1 MKISELRILFVQR
14 VITAYRLDLIKEF
27 CSLYKHVGIISSKG
41 TQTGTLKLSSESN
54 TYTDCEN
61 ISIHILSAIRL
72 KYKGDSRSTS
82 IFLYPKALNYI
93 NKYDVIVFEGTTNI
107 LNNSF
112 LIPYAKTLRKKI
124 IFWDAGYSL
133 DKRSLKRKIID
144 NINLPLVRLT
154 DMQMAYST
162 LAKNYMIRNM
172 GASDAFVNLN
182 TIKTTYFEQIETEVA
197 NSIYS
202 YTFDKS
208 NIKLLYVGVIE
219 ERKKIKELIDIILR
233 LNKKDKRFSINII
246 GDGDYINTLKKYT
259 KSNKEI
265 SFLGPIYDKEVLKT
279 FYFNSDLFVLPGD
292 GGLAIVQSHLF
303 GLPVV
308 CTKGADGTE
317 MDYITFKPFLLN
329 DLNELYHLLD
339 NLESIDRSKINKDFP
354 DISSKKWISVFN
366 NKVKEL
372 YH

>member
-1 MKISELRILFVQR
+1 MKISELRILFIQR
-14 VITAYRLDLIKEF
+14 VITAYRFDLIKEF
-27 CSLYKHVGIISSKG
+27 CTFYKHVGIISSKG
-41 TQTGTLKLSSESN
+41 TQAGTLKIASN
-54 TYTDCEN
+54 SNFETECKN
-61 ISIHILSAIRL
+61 LSIHILSSIRL
-72 KYKGDSRSTS
+72 KHKGESRSTS
-82 IFLYPKALNYI
+82 MFLYPKAIKYI
-93 NKYDVIVFEGTTNI
+93 GDYDIIVFEGTTNI

-112 LIPYAKTLRKKI
+112 LIPYAKSQRKKI

-162 LAKNYMIRNM
+162 LAKNYMIKYM
-172 GASDAFVNLN
+172 GAQNAFVNLN
-182 TIKTTYFEQIETEVA
+182 TINTTYFEQIETEVA
-197 NSIYS
+197 SSISSYS
-202 YTFDKS
+202 FDKS

-246 GDGDYINTLKKYT
+246 GDGDYINTLKKYS

-265 SFLGPIYDKEVLKT
+265 SFLGPIYDKEVLKSY
-279 FYFNSDLFVLPGD
+279 YFNSDLFVLPGD

-329 DLNELYHLLD
+329 DLNELYQLLV
-339 NLESIDRSKINKDFP
+339 NLESVDRSKINKDLP
-354 DISSKKWISVFN
+354 DISSKKWISVLN
-366 NKVKEL
+366 DKVKEL
-372 YH
+372 YN

>member
-27 CSLYKHVGIISSKG
+27 CTLYKHVGIISSKG
-41 TQTGTLKLSSESN
+41 TQTGTLKLASESN
-54 TYTDCEN
+54 SHTDCKN
-61 ISIHILSAIRL
+61 LSIHILQAIRL

-93 NKYDVIVFEGTTNI
+93 NKYDIIVFEGTTNI
-107 LNNSF
+107 LNNIF
-112 LIPYAKTLRKKI
+112 LIPYAKTHNKKI

-133 DKRSLKRKIID
+133 NKRSLKRKIMD
-144 NINLPLVRLT
+144 SINFPLVRLT
-154 DMQMAYST
+154 NLQMAYST
-162 LAKNYMIRNM
+162 LAKNYMTRNM
-172 GASDAFVNLN
+172 GAKNAFVNLN
-182 TIKTTYFEQIETEVA
+182 TINTTYFEQIETEVA

-202 YTFDKS
+202 YSFDKS

-219 ERKKIKELIDIILR
+219 ERKKIKKLIDIVLR

-265 SFLGPIYDKEVLKT
+265 SFLGPIYDKEVLKSY
-279 FYFNSDLFVLPGD
+279 YFNSDLFVLPGD

-317 MDYITFKPFLLN
+317 IDYMTFKPFLLN
-329 DLNELYHLLD
+329 DLNELYQLLD
-339 NLESIDRSKINKDFP
+339 NLESIDRSNIYKNLP
-354 DISSKKWISVFN
+354 DISSEKWVNVFN
-366 NKVKEL
+366 DKVKKL
-372 YH
+372 YN

>member
-1 MKISELRILFVQR
+1 MKVSELRILFVQR
-14 VITAYRLDLIKEF
+14 VITAYRLDLIKDF

-41 TQTGTLKLSSESN
+41 TQTGTLKIASKFE
-54 TYTDCEN
+54 TECEN
-61 ISIHILSAIRL
+61 LSIHILPAIRL

-93 NKYDVIVFEGTTNI
+93 NKYDIVVFEGMTNI

-112 LIPYAKTLRKKI
+112 LIPYTKTLRKKM

-133 DKRSLKRKIID
+133 NKRSLKRKIID

-162 LAKNYMIRNM
+162 LAKNYMIKYM
-172 GASDAFVNLN
+172 GAQNAFVNLN
-182 TIKTTYFEQIETEVA
+182 TINTTYFEQIETEVA
-197 NSIYS
+197 SSISSYS
-202 YTFDKS
+202 FDKS

-219 ERKKIKELIDIILR
+219 ERKNLKELIDLILR
-233 LNKKDKRFSINII
+233 LNKKNKRFFLNII
-246 GDGDYINTLKKYT
+246 GNGNYLSTLKEYT
-259 KSNKEI
+259 RSNKEI
-265 SFLGPIYDKEVLKT
+265 IFLGPIYDKKKLKS
-279 FYFNSDLFVLPGD
+279 FYFSSDLFVLPGD

-317 MDYITFKPFLLN
+317 IDYMTFKPFLLN

-339 NLESIDRSKINKDFP
+339 NLESIDRSKINKNLP
-354 DISSKKWISVFN
+354 DISSKKWINVFN